1 MRLTPLRARSGS
13 RSPATFRR
21 PGPTGSRCCAR
32 ARSSRRASRPR
43 WATTGST
50 RSGSTTRSA
59 KASTVQ
65 LLPEPVRVETAAKVA
80 SALDEARAAIGDS
93 QRLAYDVL
101 AELRDVVDLIAA
113 SITDSPD
120 AALFLGD
127 LAGADQYTHR
137 HSVNVTAL
145 GLLLGRAYWRTEG
158 WVDFQGRR
166 RWDRIDERLAKLGMG
181 LLLHDIGKMVVP
193 SEVLNKPGKLAE
205 DEWALMKTHPE
216 AGVAL
221 LDSATISPLV
231 RSVVRDHH
239 ERWDGS
245 GYPRGIAGDRI
256 GEFPRLA
263 ALADVYDAITSQR
276 PYAPAAPA
284 HVGVRVIAD
293 GLGQAFDPAMVGI
306 FREHR
311 DAVPGRH
318 RDHAARRAPR
328 RRRRGRRR
336 APVRAARA
344 SRRRRAPRRP
354 GRRRRG
360 RRAPSAPATA
370 AAARTPRGG

>member
-1 MRLTPLRARSGS
+1 MRLTPLTRAIGLTLARDL
-13 RSPATFRR
+13 P
-21 PGPTGSRCCAR
+21 PTGPNRIPLLR
-32 ARSSRRASRPR
+32 QGTVITPR
-43 WATTGST
+43 FQAALGDHGIHAVWVDDPLSEGIEP
-50 RSGSTTRSA
+50 
-59 KASTVQ
+59 VE
-65 LLPEPVRVETAAKVA
+65 LLPEPVRIETAAKVA
-80 SALDEARAAIGDS
+80 SALDEARTAIGDS
-93 QRLAYDVL
+93 QRLAFDVL

-193 SEVLNKPGKLAE
+193 SEVLNKPGKLDA
-205 DEWALMKTHPE
+205 DEWALMQTHPE

-245 GYPRGIAGDRI
+245 GYPRGLVGRPDRRVPAPGRDRRRLRRDHEPAPLRARRAAARRRAGDHRT
-256 GEFPRLA
+256 
-263 ALADVYDAITSQR
+263 ALGS
-276 PYAPAAPA
+276 
-284 HVGVRVIAD
+284 
-293 GLGQAFDPAMVGI
+293 AFDPGMVGV
-306 FREHR
+306 FRRLVMPFPVGTEITLPDGR
-311 DAVPGRH
+311 IGVVAAADADQPDR
-318 RDHAARRAPR
+318 PL
-328 RRRRGRRR
+328 
-336 APVRAARA
+336 VRVEGEELRVDMAEATA
-344 SRRRRAPRRP
+344 S
-354 GRRRRG
+354 
-360 RRAPSAPATA
+360 A
-370 AAARTPRGG
+370 AAAI

>member
-1 MRLTPLRARSGS
+1 MRLTPLTRAVGLTLARDL
-13 RSPATFRR
+13 P
-21 PGPTGSRCCAR
+21 PTGPNRIPLLR
-32 ARSSRRASRPR
+32 QGTVITPR
-43 WATTGST
+43 FQAALGDHGIHAVWVDDPLSEGIEP
-50 RSGSTTRSA
+50 
-59 KASTVQ
+59 VE
-65 LLPEPVRVETAAKVA
+65 LLPEPVRMETASKVA
-80 SALDEARAAIGDS
+80 SALDEARTAMGDS
-93 QRLAYDVL
+93 QALAFDVL
-101 AELRDVVDLIAA
+101 AELREVVDLIAA
-113 SITDSPD
+113 SIADSPD

-193 SEVLNKPGKLAE
+193 SEVLNKPGKLDA

-245 GYPRGIAGDRI
+245 GYPRGLVGDRI

-263 ALADVYDAITSQR
+263 GIADVYDAITSQR
-276 PYAPAAPA
+276 PYAAAAPP
-284 HVGVRVIAD
+284 HVGVQVIVN
-293 GLGQAFDPAMVGI
+293 GLGSAFDPGMVGV
-306 FREHR
+306 FRRLVMPFPVGTEITLP
-311 DAVPGRH
+311 DGRI
-318 RDHAARRAPR
+318 
-328 RRRRGRRR
+328 G
-336 APVRAARA
+336 VV
-344 SRRRRAPRRP
+344 
-354 GRRRRG
+354 
-360 RRAPSAPATA
+360 A
-370 AAARTPRGG
+370 AADADNPDVPLVRVDGEEVRVDMAEANASAASAT

>member
-1 MRLTPLRARSGS
+1 M
-13 RSPATFRR
+13 
-21 PGPTGSRCCAR
+21 
-32 ARSSRRASRPR
+32 
-43 WATTGST
+43 
-50 RSGSTTRSA
+50 
-59 KASTVQ
+59 
-65 LLPEPVRVETAAKVA
+65 
-80 SALDEARAAIGDS
+80 
-93 QRLAYDVL
+93 
-101 AELRDVVDLIAA
+101 
-113 SITDSPD
+113 
-120 AALFLGD
+120 FLGD

-158 WVDFQGRR
+158 WIDFQGRR

-193 SEVLNKPGKLAE
+193 SEVLNKPGKLEA

-276 PYAPAAPA
+276 PYAAAAPP
-284 HVGVRVIAD
+284 HVGVRVITD
-293 GLGQAFDPAMVGI
+293 GHGQAFDPAMVGVFSRI
-306 FREHR
+306 VMPFPVGTELTLPDGRIGVVAGADVER
-311 DAVPGRH
+311 PYEPLVRVEDEELRVDMTAVT
-318 RDHAARRAPR
+318 D
-328 RRRRGRRR
+328 
-336 APVRAARA
+336 
-344 SRRRRAPRRP
+344 S
-354 GRRRRG
+354 
-360 RRAPSAPATA
+360 A
-370 AAARTPRGG
+370 AASI

>member
-1 MRLTPLRARSGS
+1 MRLTPLSRACGQTLARDL
-13 RSPATFRR
+13 P
-21 PGPTGSRCCAR
+21 PTGPNRIPLLRQGTVITSRFQR
-32 ARSSRRASRPR
+32 ALGEHGIHALWVEDALSDGIAP
-43 WATTGST
+43 
-50 RSGSTTRSA
+50 
-59 KASTVQ
+59 VE
-65 LLPEPVRVETAAKVA
+65 LLPEPVRAETAAKVA
-80 SALDEARAAIGDS
+80 SALDEARSAIGDS
-93 QRLAYDVL
+93 QLLAAGIL

-158 WVDFQGRR
+158 WVDFRGRR

-193 SEVLNKPGKLAE
+193 TEVLNKPGKLDA
-205 DEWALMKTHPE
+205 DEWELVKTHPE

-239 ERWDGS
+239 ERYDGS
-245 GYPRGIAGDRI
+245 GYPRGIAGDDI

-263 ALADVYDAITSQR
+263 AVADVYDAITSQR
-276 PYAPAAPA
+276 PYAAAEPA
-284 HVGVRVIAD
+284 HVGVKVIAEGD
-293 GLGQAFDPAMVGI
+293 GSAFDPAVVGV
-306 FREHR
+306 FRRIVMPYPVGTEVTLPDGRIGVVAAADADRPSQPLVRIDGSELRVDLR
-311 DAVPGRH
+311 DA
-318 RDHAARRAPR
+318 AA
-328 RRRRGRRR
+328 
-336 APVRAARA
+336 V
-344 SRRRRAPRRP
+344 
-354 GRRRRG
+354 
-360 RRAPSAPATA
+360 
-370 AAARTPRGG
+370 

>member
-1 MRLTPLRARSGS
+1 MRLTPLSRAVGLPLARDL
-13 RSPATFRR
+13 P
-21 PGPTGSRCCAR
+21 PTGPNRIPLLRRGTVVTPRFQR
-32 ARSSRRASRPR
+32 ALSEHGIHAIWVEDALSDGIEPIE
-43 WATTGST
+43 
-50 RSGSTTRSA
+50 
-59 KASTVQ
+59 
-65 LLPEPVRVETAAKVA
+65 LLPEPVRVETAGKVA
-80 SALDEARAAIGDS
+80 SALDEARTAIGDS
-93 QRLAYDVL
+93 QHLAHEVL
-101 AELRDVVDLIAA
+101 AELGNVVELIAA

-193 SEVLNKPGKLAE
+193 TEVLNKPGKLE
-205 DEWALMKTHPE
+205 EHEWALMKTHPE

-263 ALADVYDAITSQR
+263 AVADVYDAITSQR
-276 PYAPAAPA
+276 PYAAAAPA
-284 HVGVRVIAD
+284 HVGVHVITT
-293 GLGQAFDPAMVGI
+293 GLGSAFDPAVVGV
-306 FREHR
+306 FRRLVMPYPVGVEVR
-311 DAVPGRH
+311 LPDGRLGVVCDADP
-318 RDHAARRAPR
+318 D
-328 RRRRGRRR
+328 
-336 APVRAARA
+336 
-344 SRRRRAPRRP
+344 RP
-354 GRRRRG
+354 HEPLLRVDGGDLRVDLG
-360 RRAPSAPATA
+360 GAGVA
-370 AAARTPRGG
+370 AAV